1 MKNYGVSV
9 ILLIQ
14 LAPLDRNNSR
24 KILLRKIANIFLVEN
39 GQWLGYI
46 AYHFILDEAEI
57 SHVVV
62 NGQRQHQGIGC
73 QLMKAFKEYVKSRD
87 ITNFLRGQRIEYISS
102 KLYEKTGFRKV
113 AVRKNYYKEPQEN
126 AFVMCAKLRKEAQ

>member
-1 MKNYGVSV
+1 M
-9 ILLIQ
+9 
-14 LAPLDRNNSR
+14 DRNTIRGRFCSGNSEY
-24 KILLRKIANIFLVEN
+24 LFLVEN

-62 NGQRQHQGIGC
+62 NGQKQHQRWLSINESF
-73 QLMKAFKEYVKSRD
+73 LKEYVKSRN
-87 ITNFLRGQRIEYISS
+87 ITQIFLEVERIRIPLAQ
-102 KLYEKTGFRKV
+102 KLCKKQVFRKV

-126 AFVMCAKLRKEAQ
+126 AFVMCAKLRKKPMTIFTKNVNYY

>member
-1 MKNYGVSV
+1 MKNYGVLV

-14 LAPLDRNNSR
+14 LAPLGQKHNSR

-62 NGQRQHQGIGC
+62 NGQKQHQGIGC
-73 QLMKAFKEYVKSRD
+73 QLMKAFKEYVKSRN
-87 ITNFLRGQRIEYISS
+87 ITQIFLEVRESNTLAQ

-113 AVRKNYYKEPQEN
+113 AVRKIIIKNLKKMP
-126 AFVMCAKLRKEAQ
+126 L

>member
-1 MKNYGVSV
+1 MVRLYCLS
-9 ILLIQ
+9 
-14 LAPLDRNNSR
+14 
-24 KILLRKIANIFLVEN
+24 
-39 GQWLGYI
+39 
-46 AYHFILDEAEI
+46 FILDEAEI

-87 ITNFLRGQRIEYISS
+87 ITQIFLEVRESNTLAQ

>member
-1 MKNYGVSV
+1 MKNYGVLV

-14 LAPLDRNNSR
+14 LAPLGQKHNSR

-62 NGQRQHQGIGC
+62 NGQKQHQGIGC

-87 ITNFLRGQRIEYISS
+87 ITQIFLEVRESNILAQNFM
-102 KLYEKTGFRKV
+102 RKQV
-113 AVRKNYYKEPQEN
+113 FGK
-126 AFVMCAKLRKEAQ
+126 

>member
-1 MKNYGVSV
+1 MLVTKKEISV
-9 ILLIQ
+9 
-14 LAPLDRNNSR
+14 
-24 KILLRKIANIFLVEN
+24 ANIGEELWRFSN
-39 GQWLGYI
+39 SSYTTGSPWTGYI

-62 NGQRQHQGIGC
+62 NGQKQHQGIGC
-73 QLMKAFKEYVKSRD
+73 QLMKAFKEYVKSRN
-87 ITNFLRGQRIEYISS
+87 ITQIFLEVRESNTLAQ

>member
-1 MKNYGVSV
+1 MKNYGVLV

-14 LAPLDRNNSR
+14 LAPLGQKHNSR

-62 NGQRQHQGIGC
+62 NGQKQHQG
-73 QLMKAFKEYVKSRD
+73 VVV
-87 ITNFLRGQRIEYISS
+87 N
-102 KLYEKTGFRKV
+102 
-113 AVRKNYYKEPQEN
+113 
-126 AFVMCAKLRKEAQ
+126 